1 MWMSRVVVVALV
13 CTIVAAAEP
22 ALGQVTQP
30 TQPQPMQTPQPT
42 TRPGEQ
48 SAEEMLRQMLQ
59 PQREAAQPLRPA
71 SDGTAGEMEEGE
83 ARETPSATG
92 QPLVPDGTPLL
103 DRVGRLTPG
112 PDGTMEFTLESD
124 GRILADPPMLL
135 LPNRKLQQL
144 EDRLRTSY
152 RDLKVSVSGEVT
164 TYRGRNYLLLS
175 RWTAVQDV
183 VQPLR

>member
-1 MWMSRVVVVALV
+1 MRMSRVVVVALV

-22 ALGQVTQP
+22 ALGQATQP

-71 SDGTAGEMEEGE
+71 SDATAGDEHE

-183 VQPLR
+183 AQPLR